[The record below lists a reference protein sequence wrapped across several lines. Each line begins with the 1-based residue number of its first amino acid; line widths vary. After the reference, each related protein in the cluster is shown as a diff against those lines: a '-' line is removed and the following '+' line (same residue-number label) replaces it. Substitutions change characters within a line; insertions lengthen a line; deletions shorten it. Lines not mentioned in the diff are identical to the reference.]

1 MYVYTNNND
10 WSSHQD
16 WEREK
21 ERDCGKDRQA
31 ESEILSNGGIMRG
44 MMYIFYKMHGLSVV
58 PRNRNK
64 F

>member
-1 MYVYTNNND
+1 MYTLITMID
-10 WSSHQD
+10 HHI
-16 WEREK
+16 RTEK

-44 MMYIFYKMHGLSVV
+44 MLYIFYKMHGLSVV